1 MKTEQEGFEPSVQI
15 IVHSISNRAL
25 SASQTLLPL
34 YYLNR
39 IQIEGK
45 ISFYLRFIFFFR
57 FDSLELKF

>member
-1 MKTEQEGFEPSVQI
+1 
-15 IVHSISNRAL
+15 
-25 SASQTLLPL
+25 
-34 YYLNR
+34 LNR